1 MRLRTKERLKTL
13 ITLTFLITT
22 FLSLNAYSQ
31 VEGDRIIA
39 VVGNEIITESDFQYQ
54 VQLYA
59 RQNRTTEISP
69 YIAQQIF
76 QSMLTNKIMLA
87 KAEQDSIMVSED
99 EVEKELSSRMDNL
112 VAQAG
117 TPDRLETVYGMP
129 MAKIRNL
136 LRDEL
141 RKNIMVE
148 KLKREIFSGGV
159 RVTDN
164 DIKEFYTLYR
174 DSLPDVSEEFELA
187 HIFLERKVSEPEKA
201 EANRIASEL
210 LDSIKQGVDFSEL
223 ATRYSADS
231 GSARLGGDLG
241 FAKKGTFVKPF
252 EEAVYSLKIGEVSEI
267 VETEFGLH
275 IIKLTDKDGEKVRAQ
290 HILIPFPTF
299 ESSDFET
306 INFLDSLKSK
316 IEMGDL
322 KFEDAAAQYSQDN
335 FTKNKGGYLG
345 KIPLEQLDSNT
356 AEIIKSNS
364 KGSITKPLRS
374 VGRNM
379 EYGYEIYKIIN
390 VFPPHKL
397 SLEQDY
403 DRIRKF
409 AESYKENKELENWIN
424 EIRES
429 IFVDIKM

>member
-1 MRLRTKERLKTL
+1 MHLRTKERLKTL

-59 RQNRTTEISP
+59 RQNRITEISP

-87 KAEQDSIMVSED
+87 KAEQDSIMASED

-117 TPDRLETVYGMP
+117 SPDRLETVYGMP

-148 KLKREIFSGGV
+148 KLKREKFSGGV

-187 HIFLERKVSEPEKA
+187 HIFLERKVSDPEKA

-275 IIKLTDKDGEKVRAQ
+275 IIKLTEKDGDKVRAQ

-306 INFLDSLKSK
+306 INFLDSIKSK
-316 IEMGDL
+316 IETGDL

-345 KIPLEQLDSNT
+345 KVHLEQLDSNT
-356 AEIIKSNS
+356 AEVIKSTS
-364 KGSITKPLRS
+364 KGGITKPLRS

-379 EYGYEIYKIIN
+379 EYGYEIYKLIN